1 MTHEAPDME
10 ALPFLDE
17 PIFCFTSDLDWAP
30 EWAVSEL
37 LRFLDDVKVPVTP
50 FLTHRS
56 ELVRERFDI
65 EGMRERVGLH
75 PNFLPNSTHGATP
88 SEVIDSVRQLWP
100 DAISFRSHSFFD
112 HTHITD
118 DFRRRGFKFD
128 SNLCLFLQP
137 NCVPL
142 RHNSGMLRFPV
153 FWEDDIHFGRGHP
166 FETPFVDAFFSS
178 PGLKILNVHPFHFA
192 LNTPS
197 QALYAAC
204 RHLYENHDNE
214 AWREFV
220 FSGKGTRTFV
230 EDVINRIRSS
240 AYRTEF
246 LYDLFMEAS
255 KELEETGKSSTT
267 KPLAINV
274 QGTKTSAK
282 EDVQLYQSLSRN
294 ERAEYVR
301 KIYEERD
308 GLGTYST
315 SRDFNLRELE
325 ISFIAKHLVT
335 GRVLDIGCGNGY
347 TLLSL
352 AKRFE
357 SNLCGLDFS
366 PNMVDSA
373 RKLTAKFA
381 AELRCIPEFRVC
393 DVRSLPFND
402 DSFDCV
408 ISERCLLNLPSRE
421 DQYQTIR
428 EVHRVLRDGGVYLM
442 VEGTEDGLS
451 RLNHVREQVGLDPIP
466 SVAPDNASS
475 LKFHEKEISEFLEQM
490 FEIETT
496 QYFGTY
502 YLISRV
508 VHPLLVQPEPPRFDA
523 KINTIARKVA
533 EVIPDTANLGHV
545 MGYKLIA
552 RKKGAH

>member
-1 MTHEAPDME
+1 MAHGVPNTD

-17 PIFCFTSDLDWAP
+17 PVFCFTSDLDWAP

-56 ELVRERFDI
+56 ELVRERFDV

-88 SEVIDSVRQLWP
+88 SEVIDSVQQLWS

-112 HTHITD
+112 NTHITD

-153 FWEDDIHFGRGHP
+153 FWEDDIHFSRGHP
-166 FETPFVDAFFSS
+166 FDTPIIDAFFSN

-192 LNTPS
+192 LNTPN
-197 QALYAAC
+197 QTFYTAHK
-204 RHLYENHDNE
+204 HLYNNHDTQ

-230 EDVINRIRSS
+230 EDVVNRIRSS
-240 AYRTEF
+240 SYRAAY
-246 LYDLFMEAS
+246 LYDLFIEAS
-255 KELEETGKSSTT
+255 RELKETDETSAT
-267 KPLAINV
+267 KPIVTNA
-274 QGTKTSAK
+274 QGTTTPAG
-282 EDVQLYQSLSRN
+282 DTVQLYQSLSRN
-294 ERAEYVR
+294 GRAEYVR
-301 KIYEERD
+301 KIYDGRD
-308 GLGTYST
+308 GLKTYST

-325 ISFIAKHLVT
+325 ISFIAKHLAT

-352 AKRFE
+352 AKKFE
-357 SNLCGLDFS
+357 SNFIGLDFS

-373 RKLTAKFA
+373 RKLAEKFA
-381 AELRCIPEFRVC
+381 AELKCIPEFRVC
-393 DVRSLPFND
+393 DVRSLPFGD

-428 EVHRVLRDGGVYLM
+428 EVHRVLRDGAVYLM

-451 RLNHVREQVGLDPIP
+451 RLNHVRDQLGLEPIP
-466 SVAPDNASS
+466 SLAPDNASS
-475 LKFHEKEISEFLEQM
+475 LKFHEKEINEFLEKM
-490 FEIETT
+490 FEI
-496 QYFGTY
+496 QIVRYFGTY

-508 VHPLLVQPEPPRFDA
+508 VHPLLVAPEPPRFDA
-523 KINTIARKVA
+523 TINTIARKVA
-533 EVIPDTANLGHV
+533 EVIPDIANLGHV
-545 MGYKLIA
+545 MGYRLVA
-552 RKKGAH
+552 RKKRN